1 MLYVSLNRCTAS
13 ARVSRQRTQILD
25 ILPFR
30 AHYLNSTLGAKPR
43 ALVRLWFLLR
53 RWRVDVFAFIVAVS
67 GMARV
72 RSVGVSA
79 PRNPRDLCGHVH
91 LEHAAGWHGR
101 HRRGYRSSTK
111 EHGVVALGL
120 IKCVKCDV
128 RCTFNILYFSVERC
142 IGSVGLMKARRSV
155 AIQRASAYA
164 DKKTNVTTR
173 LHNQLR
179 VRVVHCALCTTHSI
193 RGAAD
198 PGLE

>member
-1 MLYVSLNRCTAS
+1 MVFWYAVVAVGRSTVSLVTRLPNVVRNIFRAVQSVRAITRLSVTQAKLQAMLYVSLNRCTAS
-13 ARVSRQRTQILD
+13 ARASRQRTQILD
-25 ILPFR
+25 ILRFR

-91 LEHAAGWHGR
+91 LEHAARWHGR

-142 IGSVGLMKARRSV
+142 IA
-155 AIQRASAYA
+155 ASA
-164 DKKTNVTTR
+164 
-173 LHNQLR
+173 
-179 VRVVHCALCTTHSI
+179 
-193 RGAAD
+193 
-198 PGLE
+198 